1 MLIDKKLFDEIERS
15 LRENGE
21 LPAFESESGEVLG
34 RMMIT
39 TGTLPE
45 ELAAEAKLDEK
56 TVVFE
61 CSFDFCD
68 VVFGVAVDI
77 KTLKVVVPLWT
88 MYQTDDVE
96 EPAREWSTFFIKTL
110 FRYISFDGTYRVPVC
125 TFINNEATYSYAPE
139 KE

>member
-1 MLIDKKLFDEIERS
+1 MLIDKKQFEEIERS

-21 LPAFESESGEVLG
+21 LAAFESENGEVPG

-39 TGTLPE
+39 TGTLPAE
-45 ELAAEAKLDEK
+45 MADEAEKAAGA
-56 TVVFE
+56 VIFE

-88 MYQTDDVE
+88 MSQTDEVE

-110 FRYISFDGTYRVPVC
+110 FRYISLDGTYRVPVC
-125 TFINNEATYSYAPE
+125 TFINNDAVYSYAPE
-139 KE
+139 N

>member
-1 MLIDKKLFDEIERS
+1 MLIDKKQFEEIERN

-21 LPAFESESGEVLG
+21 LAAFESESGEVLG

-39 TGTLPE
+39 LGSLPA
-45 ELAAEAKLDEK
+45 ELEAEAKLGD
-56 TVVFE
+56 TAVVFE
-61 CSFDFCD
+61 CSFDFCN

-88 MYQTDDVE
+88 MYQTDEVE

-110 FRYISFDGTYRVPVC
+110 FRHVSFDGTYKVPVC
-125 TFINNEATYSYAPE
+125 TFINNEATYCYAPE
-139 KE
+139 NE

>member
-1 MLIDKKLFDEIERS
+1 MLIDKKLFEQIEQS
-15 LRENGE
+15 LKDNGKLAEFEREN
-21 LPAFESESGEVLG
+21 GEVLG

-39 TGTLPE
+39 TGTLPAA
-45 ELAAEAKLDEK
+45 LAAEAKLDDK
-56 TVVFE
+56 AVVFE

-88 MYQTDDVE
+88 MSQTDEVE

-110 FRYISFDGTYRVPVC
+110 FRYISLDGTYRVPVC
-125 TFINNEATYSYAPE
+125 TFINNDATYSYAPE
-139 KE
+139 N